1 MSINSGIS
9 TFAGSLKMKMSLSNS
24 RKSIK
29 LKSNLKKETKKSQI
43 APMELDEGNIFDGS
57 LFDLDNVIPKDLQK
71 HDKASNGDA

>member
-1 MSINSGIS
+1 
-9 TFAGSLKMKMSLSNS
+9 MSLSNS